1 MIDWKLVGLWLPVV
15 LWYLFSLCP
24 VALGVIGL
32 TMKNTG
38 RLAMVL
44 IKTLS
49 ALALVWGFW
58 EMFSTT
64 ATLVRGLSRT

>member
-1 MIDWKLVGLWLPVV
+1 MSAGHDRNWGHDRNVRRFGSGPR
-15 LWYLFSLCP
+15 
-24 VALGVIGL
+24 
-32 TMKNTG
+32 TNQNTG
-38 RLAMVL
+38 RLAKVL

-58 EMFSTT
+58 EMLSTT